1 MPEKISL
8 FIITHNEEKHIAACI
23 ASAQDLASEVVVVD
37 SYSKDK
43 TLQIAAEM
51 GALTYQRPFD
61 GFATQKNFALSKVT
75 SPWAL
80 SLDADEMLSPALKE
94 QIRNAVQNTSHAGFR
109 LPRMNSFLGK
119 RMKHSGLNKE
129 YHLRLVR
136 TQKATYKGGLVHEY
150 LEVDGPIADLTAP
163 FYHDS
168 YETIE
173 DYFNKFNKYTTLAAK
188 QMHANG
194 RKFHLIPVLF
204 TIPYE
209 FMKRYI
215 LKLGFLDGIRGF
227 IWASFSCFYV
237 FVKYIKLW
245 YLYQTNSPKK

>member
-1 MPEKISL
+1 MTERISL
-8 FIITHNEEKHIAACI
+8 FIITKNEEKKIGACI
-23 ASAQDLASEVVVVD
+23 ASAKDLVSEVIVVD
-37 SYSKDK
+37 SFSKDK
-43 TLQIAAEM
+43 TLQIAAQM
-51 GALTYQRPFD
+51 GAQVFQRPFD
-61 GFATQKNFALSKVT
+61 GFAAQKNFALSKVS

-80 SLDADEMLSPALKE
+80 SLDADESLSPQLKE
-94 QIRNAVQNTSHAGFR
+94 QIRTALKNTSYVGFK

-136 TQKATYKGGLVHEY
+136 KDKATYKGGLVHEY
-150 LEVDGPIADLTAP
+150 LQADGPIDELKAP

-173 DYFNKFNKYTTLAAK
+173 DYFHKFNKYTTLAAQ
-188 QMHANG
+188 QMYKNG
-194 RKFHLIPVLF
+194 RKFHLLAVLL
-204 TIPYE
+204 TIPFE
-209 FMKRYI
+209 FLKRYV

-227 IWASFSCFYV
+227 IWASFSSFYV

-245 YLYQTNSPKK
+245 YLYQKKPHHN